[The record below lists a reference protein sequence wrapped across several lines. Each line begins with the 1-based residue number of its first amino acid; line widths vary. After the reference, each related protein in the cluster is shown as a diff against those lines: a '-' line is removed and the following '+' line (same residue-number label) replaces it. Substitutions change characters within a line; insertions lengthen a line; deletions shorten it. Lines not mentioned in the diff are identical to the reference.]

1 MEKEGGKIIWSVQQ
15 GDILELDTPDEWK
28 QYTDKERCLAK
39 VKKFSEGKF
48 CIDYITDA
56 RMTSPKDKT
65 LEYMFVNSLEKDCHI
80 ILLIK
85 HVKLN

>member
-39 VKKFSEGKF
+39 VKKFSDGKLQL
-48 CIDYITDA
+48 IL
-56 RMTSPKDKT
+56 SP
-65 LEYMFVNSLEKDCHI
+65 MPV
-80 ILLIK
+80 
-85 HVKLN
+85 